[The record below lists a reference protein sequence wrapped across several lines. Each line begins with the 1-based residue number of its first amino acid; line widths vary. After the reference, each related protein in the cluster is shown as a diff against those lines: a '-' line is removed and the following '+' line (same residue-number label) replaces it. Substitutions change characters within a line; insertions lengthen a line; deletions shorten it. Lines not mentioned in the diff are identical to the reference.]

1 MIVEIF
7 DLPKHFVD
15 TLEKRANFSKELP
28 NGSWITAIASIDT
41 NTMEPIYKFMIGE
54 KPFEPSIV
62 EQTWTKEGCYYPGL
76 TRTEINGD
84 ETTVTSHKVAT
95 LSELNNDE
103 DAFMD
108 IATKSFIKQ
117 KIMDTNTFVP
127 DFSILVRKY
136 E

>member
-1 MIVEIF
+1 VLI
-7 DLPKHFVD
+7 LA
-15 TLEKRANFSKELP
+15 RNCP

-84 ETTVTSHKVAT
+84 ETTVISHKVAT

-117 KIMDTNTFVP
+117 DTYSVIIQKIMDTNTFVP